1 MDNKCDRIDATH
13 FELDEGA
20 VGRVSRTHVV
30 DELDIE
36 NIPVLAESL
45 VDILVE
51 FCIRF
56 RGKASNED
64 ARVVAPSLQATWK
77 GLRRMMMQ
85 VVVIDIMIIIRAR
98 MLLLTGMRVRTI
110 VEVSAAIIV
119 VVAIIGMARRGKRVC
134 CPGRVSIE
142 RAVSP
147 GDNTGIRI
155 VLLVQRGP
163 ITSKLGVDA

>member
-1 MDNKCDRIDATH
+1 MDNKYDRIDATH

-64 ARVVAPSLQATWK
+64 ARVVAPSLQAAWK
-77 GLRRMMMQ
+77 GL
-85 VVVIDIMIIIRAR
+85 
-98 MLLLTGMRVRTI
+98 
-110 VEVSAAIIV
+110 
-119 VVAIIGMARRGKRVC
+119 
-134 CPGRVSIE
+134 
-142 RAVSP
+142 
-147 GDNTGIRI
+147 
-155 VLLVQRGP
+155 
-163 ITSKLGVDA
+163 